1 MEVLTILL
9 IVLFCID
16 IAISAVNGV
25 LDGKYKSEINYR
37 LRRMELLLDR
47 EMRESVFP
55 EYSAG
60 RRAERLCDYCKYC
73 NENDKVCGLDGEPLE
88 NIDCTD
94 CASFTEKGR

>member
-16 IAISAVNGV
+16 IAISAVNGI
-25 LDGKYKSEINYR
+25 LDGKHESELNYR
-37 LRRMELLLDR
+37 LRRIERLLDR

-60 RRAERLCDYCKYC
+60 CKSGYRSGCKSGKRSRKKERYIKYR
-73 NENDKVCGLDGEPLE
+73 
-88 NIDCTD
+88 
-94 CASFTEKGR
+94 S